1 MNLPELKA
9 EAKSRKIKGFSTMKK
24 ADLVAAL
31 AVNENLKSALDN
43 SDKGNVES
51 LGDFTEYADDKPS
64 LVEAIQASI
73 RNAREARRMK
83 GMEAGLKA
91 NVTAKVHPD
100 SKVATFR
107 SQRNGGKLT
116 AKQARRVRKTRNR
129 MLAGKNVC
137 TGMGASYVS
146 ERD

>member
-24 ADLVAAL
+24 ADLVTAL
-31 AVNENLKSALDN
+31 SVNENLKSALDN
-43 SDKGNVES
+43 SDKGNVVS
-51 LGDFTEYADDKPS
+51 LGDFTEDAKPS
-64 LVEAIQASI
+64 FVEAIQASI
-73 RNAREARRMK
+73 RNAKEARRMK
-83 GMEAGLKA
+83 GMEAGRKA

-107 SQRNGGKLT
+107 AQRNGGKLT
-116 AKQARRVRKTRNR
+116 AKQERRVRKTQNR

-146 ERD
+146 Q

>member
-1 MNLPELKA
+1 VDFTKINLPELKA

-51 LGDFTEYADDKPS
+51 LGDFTEYAKPS
-64 LVEAIQASI
+64 FVEGIQASI

-83 GMEAGLKA
+83 GAEAGRKA
-91 NVTAKVHPD
+91 NVTAKLLPE
-100 SKVATFR
+100 SKEQTYRA
-107 SQRNGGKLT
+107 QRNGGRLT
-116 AKQARRVRKTRNR
+116 PKQERRIRKTRNR

-137 TGMGASYVS
+137 TGFGG
-146 ERD
+146 